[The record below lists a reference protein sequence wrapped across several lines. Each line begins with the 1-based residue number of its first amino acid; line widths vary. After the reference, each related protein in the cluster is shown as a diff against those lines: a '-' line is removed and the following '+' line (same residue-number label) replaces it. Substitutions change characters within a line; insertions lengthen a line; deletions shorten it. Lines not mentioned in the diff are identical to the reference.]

1 MEAAYWQNAW
11 SENRI
16 GFHQQNINKRLQQH
30 WPDLNLPD
38 NCPVFVPLCG
48 KSQDLLWLHA
58 QGHPITG
65 VELSS
70 EAIQSFFIENNLPY
84 THKKEEDFEVFNGA
98 DIAEGITLLA
108 GDFFKLTPEHL
119 EHCRAFYDRASLIA
133 MPPAMRADYA
143 AHMGRLM
150 HSDSRGLLIAI
161 EYDQSRMKG
170 PPFSVSDD
178 NVHELMSHTFDISE
192 LACFSG
198 PERLGNLAKRGLETL
213 EERIYL
219 LTGHPSH
226 VIIESKNHA

>member
-11 SENRI
+11 GENRI

-38 NCPVFVPLCG
+38 KCSVFVPLCG

-58 QGHPITG
+58 QGHPIVG

-70 EAIQSFFIENNLPY
+70 KAIQGFFTENDLPY
-84 THKKEEDFEVFNGA
+84 TYSKEGDFEVFKGVDNA
-98 DIAEGITLLA
+98 DGITLLA
-108 GDFFKLTPEHL
+108 GDFFKLAPVHL

-143 AHMGRLM
+143 THMGRLM
-150 HSDSRGLLIAI
+150 HRDARGLLLAIA
-161 EYDQSRMKG
+161 YDQSRMKG
-170 PPFSVSDD
+170 PPFSVSDN
-178 NVHELMSHTFDISE
+178 NVHELLSPAFDISE
-192 LACFSG
+192 LAYFSG

-213 EERIYL
+213 EERVYL
-219 LTGHPSH
+219 LTCHQ
-226 VIIESKNHA
+226 